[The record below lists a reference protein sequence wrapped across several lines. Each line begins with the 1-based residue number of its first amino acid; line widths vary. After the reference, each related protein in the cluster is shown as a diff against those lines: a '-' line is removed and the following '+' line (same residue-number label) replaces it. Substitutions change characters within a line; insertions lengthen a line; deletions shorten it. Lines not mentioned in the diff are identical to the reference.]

1 MRPDRRT
8 SNGRMVSSVFSGDRV
23 IDRIY
28 KWQRLNEEHRPL
40 QVPAREHSTR
50 DELDTNRNE
59 PYRAIDR
66 NRALI
71 GKTYP

>member
-1 MRPDRRT
+1 MR
-8 SNGRMVSSVFSGDRV
+8 SVGRLKV
-23 IDRIY
+23 
-28 KWQRLNEEHRPL
+28 L
-40 QVPAREHSTR
+40 AREHLTP